1 MDVIKDWIVK
11 NVAEFVGRPHS
22 SGSTFHDRV
31 VAVLNGHPEYS
42 FRRIGPRK
50 QVWIRRPAEE
60 SSSSDSNS
68 DVPLMSVAE
77 IRATYQRE
85 QAAAND
91 DAALT
96 PAPSDGAE
104 ESSSSDSDSDDDYS
118 SSDSDSD
125 DDYDPMA

>member
-1 MDVIKDWIVK
+1 MCEAADRGPGRDSAMDKVHGK
-11 NVAEFVGRPHS
+11 NRRGR
-22 SGSTFHDRV
+22 
-31 VAVLNGHPEYS
+31 
-42 FRRIGPRK
+42 RK

-104 ESSSSDSDSDDDYS
+104 ESSSPNSSSDEES

>member
-1 MDVIKDWIVK
+1 M
-11 NVAEFVGRPHS
+11 
-22 SGSTFHDRV
+22 
-31 VAVLNGHPEYS
+31 
-42 FRRIGPRK
+42 
-50 QVWIRRPAEE
+50 WIRRPAEE

-104 ESSSSDSDSDDDYS
+104 ESSSPNSSSDEES